1 MTDEQKRYRLFGWD
15 YPRRCPLDDRQVAWY
30 RRFALDA
37 PGGVL
42 EPAGGTG
49 RLAAALARAGAEVVG
64 LDLTDEM
71 LALARHLAR
80 TLPPEARARLR
91 FIRGDMRNFDLAR
104 TFGLVV
110 IADNSFRELNNRPDQ
125 LACLTCAA
133 GHLAEGGRLLV
144 TIRRFDPSLYP
155 GGVRRIGW
163 SDPVPHPRTG
173 AAVSRRS
180 EVRLVDGGRTL
191 RGVMVYRT
199 VEADGAETIEECPF
213 VSPVMLTD
221 DYLRLFAEAGLAAD
235 VHVGYETRPDD
246 GRDPILNFVCSRA

>member
-1 MTDEQKRYRLFGWD
+1 MTDAQKRYRLFGWD

-37 PGGVL
+37 AGGVL
-42 EPAGGTG
+42 ELACGTG
-49 RLAAALARAGAEVVG
+49 RLAAELARAGADVVG
-64 LDLTDEM
+64 LDLADEM
-71 LALARHLAR
+71 LALARRLAR
-80 TLPPEARARLR
+80 KLPPDARARLR
-91 FIRGDMRNFDLAR
+91 LGRADMRNFDLGR

-133 GHLAEGGRLLV
+133 RHLAEAGRLLV

-163 SDPVPHPRTG
+163 SDPIPHPRTG
-173 AAVSRRS
+173 AAVSRRI

-199 VEADGAETIEECPF
+199 VHADGAETIEECPF

-235 VHVGYETRPDD
+235 VHVGYQPTPDD